1 MRTAMVSN
9 PGRMKSDVTMNDI
22 AEYAN
27 VSQTTVSRVINNHP
41 GINSATR
48 QLVLDAMQKL
58 NYRNCVHTRVAI
70 ALCPLPEQNDPLAL
84 DCFSSI
90 VAGIQESFN
99 PQEFDLSLQV
109 LPFGAEE
116 LPKPENPQGV
126 ILLAYP
132 GEQLRSHLRERKIP
146 YVIASTDCYTQTEDL
161 VAVDGF
167 NAGVAGASWLLS
179 SGRTRFGF
187 LLTEYD
193 LPRYAGFQMELM
205 RRGVQIRPEDLRL
218 VRDSE
223 YSSFMEEA
231 YQWLAQGDLPE
242 VLVISYIDISIVI
255 RKMLMMNHIR
265 VPEDVLIFSFSHRP
279 RKNSEI
285 FYASFDPR
293 LLGRRAAL
301 RLIEKF
307 RSPDDSPIQIMI
319 PMLPDENERKARTLN
334 TLS

>member
-116 LPKPENPQGV
+116 LPKPENPQGGNSAC
-126 ILLAYP
+126 L
-132 GEQLRSHLRERKIP
+132 
-146 YVIASTDCYTQTEDL
+146 
-161 VAVDGF
+161 
-167 NAGVAGASWLLS
+167 
-179 SGRTRFGF
+179 SGRTA
-187 LLTEYD
+187 
-193 LPRYAGFQMELM
+193 PQPSA
-205 RRGVQIRPEDLRL
+205 
-218 VRDSE
+218 
-223 YSSFMEEA
+223 
-231 YQWLAQGDLPE
+231 
-242 VLVISYIDISIVI
+242 
-255 RKMLMMNHIR
+255 
-265 VPEDVLIFSFSHRP
+265 
-279 RKNSEI
+279 
-285 FYASFDPR
+285 
-293 LLGRRAAL
+293 
-301 RLIEKF
+301 
-307 RSPDDSPIQIMI
+307 
-319 PMLPDENERKARTLN
+319 
-334 TLS
+334 